1 MRSDPLRE
9 HVVDDRLGGRPHD
22 QRLLELL
29 AAAVRDDR
37 ELGRKPLDVL
47 RLLLQEALRDEQRE
61 VRVARAGLLDAL
73 VELVAQRL
81 PNRKTV
87 GTKHDASAHR
97 RVVGQLGA
105 QADVVVPRGEVL
117 AAGRHLLVVLFC
129 LFFCH
134 SCCVTI
140 AIIVNWYSLRIK
152 SAGINLVRSAP
163 EVKVMKLRLR
173 AAAAGLAL
181 AVALF
186 ASAALAQSDA
196 NNFAVRTI
204 EVDGSGE
211 TRTSPD
217 TADLELA
224 IETQAKTAEQAASRN
239 AALATKVIDA
249 LKSKLGDKG
258 KITTGGYSLN
268 PMYSQHPSENPT
280 IIGYTAQN
288 TVTVHTGELD
298 LVGALIDSAIA
309 AGANRVNSLSFS
321 VRDDTKARA
330 EAIAIATRDARAQA
344 DALAAAL
351 DVKLG
356 KVLKAT
362 TVSAERPVPIRMG
375 RALAM
380 SASVETPVE
389 PGEVTV
395 PATVSLIFE
404 IE

>member
-1 MRSDPLRE
+1 
-9 HVVDDRLGGRPHD
+9 
-22 QRLLELL
+22 
-29 AAAVRDDR
+29 
-37 ELGRKPLDVL
+37 
-47 RLLLQEALRDEQRE
+47 
-61 VRVARAGLLDAL
+61 
-73 VELVAQRL
+73 
-81 PNRKTV
+81 
-87 GTKHDASAHR
+87 
-97 RVVGQLGA
+97 
-105 QADVVVPRGEVL
+105 
-117 AAGRHLLVVLFC
+117 
-129 LFFCH
+129 
-134 SCCVTI
+134 
-140 AIIVNWYSLRIK
+140 
-152 SAGINLVRSAP
+152 
-163 EVKVMKLRLR
+163 MKLRLR

-181 AVALF
+181 AIAVF

-204 EVDGSGE
+204 EVDGNGE

-258 KITTGGYSLN
+258 KTITGGYSLN
-268 PMYSQHPSENPT
+268 PMYSQRPSENPT

-375 RALAM
+375 RAMAM